1 MSNYIY
7 SAGLNNVGSYQV
19 STQPHLTFIS
29 ASTTQQISFPQ
40 VTKFIIVKNI
50 SPSDGYMKVAF
61 SQNGL
66 NGTNF
71 LVLSGS
77 ESFSAD
83 YRVTSVFISPAAEFG
98 GTQFTASVIA
108 GLTGIAASH
117 LSDNWSGSAGVG

>member
-7 SAGLNNVGSYQV
+7 SAGFNNVGSYQV

-40 VTKFIIVKNI
+40 VTKFVIVKNLA
-50 SPSDGYMKVAF
+50 SDGYMKVAF
-61 SQNGL
+61 SQNGF

-71 LVLSGS
+71 LLLSGS

-83 YRVTSVFISPAAEFG
+83 YRVTSIFISPAAEFG

-117 LSDNWSGSAGVG
+117 LSGNWSGSAGVG

>member
-40 VTKFIIVKNI
+40 VTKFVIVKNI
-50 SPSDGYMKVAF
+50 ASVGYMKVAF

-71 LVLSGS
+71 LLLSGS
-77 ESFSAD
+77 ESFSAN
-83 YRVTSVFISPAAEFG
+83 YRVTSVFISPATEFG
-98 GTQFTASVIA
+98 GTEFTASVIA
-108 GLTGIAASH
+108 GLTGIGASH
-117 LSDNWSGSAGVG
+117 LSGNWSGSAGVG